1 MAKYIAVDGTG
12 SPFDLAGNF
21 AEVLIKAKLIKVYQ
35 PPQVPYKPAT
45 FGVGSHTDGK
55 PFIVA
60 NCDRCHQKWRYE
72 GPNPQLMEVC
82 HCKMIEHAPAS
93 VQAEYLQAYRTRTW
107 EGKEAPERK
116 FETRPAPETVS
127 SY

>member
-21 AEVLIKAKLIKVYQ
+21 AEVLIKAKLIKVYE
-35 PPQVPYKPAT
+35 PPQVPFKPAT
-45 FGVGSHTDGK
+45 FGVGSLQDGK

-60 NCDRCHQKWRYE
+60 NCDRCHQKWHYE
-72 GPNPQLMEVC
+72 GPNPHFMEVC
-82 HCKMIEHAPAS
+82 HCKHIEHAPVS
-93 VQAEYLQAYRTRTW
+93 VQAEYLQAYRSRTW
-107 EGKEAPERK
+107 EGKEPAERK
-116 FETRPAPETVS
+116 FESRPAPETVS